1 METYQE
7 TQYQQDMIESLKD
20 PVEAAAYLEAA
31 MEEKDKEIILLAL
44 RNLMQAYQNAGFRHG
59 NISLNI

>member
-1 METYQE
+1 MDTRQE
-7 TQYQQDMIESLKD
+7 TQYQQDLIESLKN
-20 PVEAAAYLEAA
+20 PGEAAAYFEAA

-44 RNLMQAYQNAGFRHG
+44 RNLLRAYQGAGFRHG